1 VLNYD
6 ASNCPTIQKDTTQVI
21 LFSSLKITNT
31 GSEVSLLNDR
41 YDCFKSADS
50 NAAIDLLNKLTNL
63 QATATT
69 PASLTIDNIQIF

>member
-6 ASNCPTIQKDTTQVI
+6 ASNCPTIQKDTAQVI
-21 LFSSLKITNT
+21 IFSSLKITNT

-41 YDCFKSADS
+41 YDCFKSTDS

-69 PASLTIDNIQIF
+69 PASLTIDNLQIF